1 MAERHKD
8 PDMTEQAK
16 TDTAQTQLVVIEPT
30 TAVAL
35 FTEGHG
41 VAELLADIRQ
51 KASSM
56 VPDVTTVKGRKE
68 IASIAYAVAK
78 TKSHLDG
85 VGKELTAK
93 YKEIPARIDANRKL
107 IRDTL
112 DALKEEVRAPLT
124 QYEAAEEA
132 RVEALQARLARLNEL
147 GSAASVEIAA
157 TQLQAM
163 LLEVEQ
169 TELDDSWQELLPQA
183 TVAKELAA
191 KRLGEALAARQKYE
205 AEQAE
210 LEQLRQKQAEQDRI
224 DRERL
229 IAELAAEQARREEEN
244 RQRLEREA
252 AQHREQEAQRQAQAA
267 QQAAE
272 QARRN
277 SEASELARQQ
287 AEARRIAE
295 AEQAEQRRLQAEAN
309 AARQAEEAA
318 TRAAEQERQ
327 RIAEEQRLKEEADA
341 ARAAD
346 VEHRRTINQS
356 ILMDLMGLGIEE
368 AKAITLIKNIANNKI
383 AHLTINY

>member
-1 MAERHKD
+1 
-8 PDMTEQAK
+8 MTEQAK

-35 FTEGHG
+35 FTEGQG
-41 VAELLADIRQ
+41 VTELLADIRQ
-51 KASSM
+51 KASSL
-56 VPDVTTVKGRKE
+56 VPDVTTAKGRKE

-112 DALKEEVRAPLT
+112 DALKDEVRAPLT

-132 RVEALQARLARLNEL
+132 RVAALQSRLARLNEL
-147 GSAASVEIAA
+147 GSYASIEIAA
-157 TQLQAM
+157 SDLQVM
-163 LLEVEQ
+163 LNEVEQ
-169 TELDDSWQELLPQA
+169 NALDDTWQELLPQA

-229 IAELAAEQARREEEN
+229 IAEQAAEQARREEEN

-252 AQHREQEAQRQAQAA
+252 AQHREQEAQRQAQVA

-272 QARRN
+272 QARRDA
-277 SEASELARQQ
+277 EAAELARQQ
-287 AEARRIAE
+287 AEA
-295 AEQAEQRRLQAEAN
+295 N
-309 AARQAEEAA
+309 AARMAEEAA
-318 TRAAEQERQ
+318 ARAAEQERQ
-327 RIAEEQRLKEEADA
+327 RIELEQARKQQEDER
-341 ARAAD
+341 RAAD
-346 VEHRRTINQS
+346 MEHRRTINNA

-368 AKAITLIKNIANNKI
+368 GKAINLIKHIANNKI

>member
-1 MAERHKD
+1 
-8 PDMTEQAK
+8 MTEQAK
-16 TDTAQTQLVVIEPT
+16 TDNSQAQLVVIEPT

-35 FTEGHG
+35 FTEGQG

-51 KASSM
+51 KATSL
-56 VPDVTTVKGRKE
+56 VPDITTAKGRKE
-68 IASIAYAVAK
+68 VASIAHAVARTK
-78 TKSHLDG
+78 TYLDG
-85 VGKELTAK
+85 LGKEQTDK
-93 YKEIPARIDANRKL
+93 FKEIPKRIDANRKQ

-112 DALKEEVRAPLT
+112 DALKDEVRAPLT

-132 RVEALQARLARLNEL
+132 RVAALQSRLARLNEL
-147 GSAASVEIAA
+147 GSSASIEIAA
-157 TQLQAM
+157 ADLQVI
-163 LLEVEQ
+163 LNEVEQ
-169 TELDDSWQELLPQA
+169 NALDDTWQELLPQA

-229 IAELAAEQARREEEN
+229 IAEQAAEQARREEEN

-252 AQHREQEAQRQAQAA
+252 AQHREQEAQRQAQVA

-272 QARRN
+272 QARRD
-277 SEASELARQQ
+277 SEAAELARQ
-287 AEARRIAE
+287 
-295 AEQAEQRRLQAEAN
+295 QAEAN

-318 TRAAEQERQ
+318 ARAAEQERQ
-327 RIAEEQRLKEEADA
+327 RIADEQRQKAAEDA

-346 VEHRRTINQS
+346 MEHRRTINNA
-356 ILMDLMGLGIEE
+356 ILMDLMGLGIDEG
-368 AKAITLIKNIANNKI
+368 KAINLIKHIANNKI